1 MSEIETKP
9 WVIITVFKD
18 EVNASDIER
27 IAPQIQSLT
36 DEWQSEGKI
45 MWSGPFNDD
54 VTGMAVLRL
63 QKKKQMIFSKSM
75 IKFVLEF

>member
-18 EVNASDIER
+18 EVNPSDIER

-36 DEWQSEGKI
+36 DDWQSAGKI

-54 VTGMAVLRL
+54 VTDIWLFLRL
-63 QKKKQMIFSKSM
+63 QKRKQINK
-75 IKFVLEF
+75 

>member
-18 EVNASDIER
+18 EVNPSDIER

-36 DEWQSEGKI
+36 DDWQ
-45 MWSGPFNDD
+45 
-54 VTGMAVLRL
+54 R
-63 QKKKQMIFSKSM
+63 
-75 IKFVLEF
+75 

>member
-27 IAPQIQSLT
+27 IAPQIQNLT
-36 DEWQSEGKI
+36 
-45 MWSGPFNDD
+45 
-54 VTGMAVLRL
+54 R
-63 QKKKQMIFSKSM
+63 
-75 IKFVLEF
+75 